1 MSRFFKSFV
10 VSLISSVL
18 LYYSAA
24 WAVLKCFHE
33 EDHSGYSA
41 VVSVTDAH
49 GGDTYPLFSRHAHAN
64 LDCLDFDYHT
74 ESLGGP
80 LASTLLDKAAV
91 RAVSQ
96 VRNDFTLRALA
107 GERARWLWL
116 NAVFDRFPSTTFLID
131 LPRYLS
137 LSNLRI

>member
-1 MSRFFKSFV
+1 MNRFFKSFI
-10 VSLISSVL
+10 VSLLSSVL

-33 EDHSGYSA
+33 GDHSDRPA

-49 GGDTYPLFSRHAHAN
+49 GGDTYPLFSRGAHAK
-64 LDCLDFDYHT
+64 LDCLGFDFHT

-80 LASTLLDKAAV
+80 SASTQVYDAAV

-96 VRNDFTLRALA
+96 VSSDFTLRALA
-107 GERARWLWL
+107 AERARWLWL
-116 NAVFDRFPSTTFLID
+116 KAAFPSTTFLID

-137 LSNLRI
+137 LSHLRI